1 VFLGSWREL
10 LEQVVSGDWRTV
22 QLMQLRSNKIH
33 TSGLT
38 LMELVVVVGILA
50 FMAGLVAYNITPSQM
65 TFGGAAGNKTAGR
78 IATEATMSR
87 VKSAIFGS
95 ADSPGYWQDMN
106 RDMWYY
112 PMHLEWLSRAPTERL
127 ADGATDQELAYI
139 SAMMSY
145 SPSRRVGWRGP
156 YVQFQGDI
164 IPLDPARGFT
174 ARLGGGAY
182 RSPIDA
188 WGNPVVMQLPTEIR
202 GTNIVDYGDARG
214 DADMAVFIA
223 SNSRLV
229 SAGPDGILQ
238 TQLNIESLQTFEA
251 FQTNALLAGDDI
263 VIWLQH

>member
-1 VFLGSWREL
+1 
-10 LEQVVSGDWRTV
+10 
-22 QLMQLRSNKIH
+22 
-33 TSGLT
+33 
-38 LMELVVVVGILA
+38 MELVVVVGILA

-174 ARLGGGAY
+174 TRLGGGAY